1 MIGLDTNVL
10 VRYIVQDEPAQ
21 SAAATSVIESL
32 TEESPGFVSLV
43 AVLEVDW
50 VLRRIYQLSRERA
63 LAVLRRL
70 LDSVEII
77 VQDAE
82 LLRRVIS
89 QPGGAELADAMAS
102 ELGRRAGCEH
112 TLTFDRRAARSL
124 GGMKLLRVR

>member
-21 SAAATSVIESL
+21 SAAATSMIESL

-43 AVLEVDW
+43 AVLELNW
-50 VLRRIYQLSRERA
+50 VLRRGYHLSRERV

-70 LDSVEII
+70 LDSVEVV
-77 VQDAE
+77 VQEAE
-82 LLRRVIS
+82 LLRRLLS
-89 QPGGAELADAMAS
+89 QPGDAELADAMAS

-112 TLTFDRRAARSL
+112 TLTFDGRAARAL
-124 GGMKLLRVR
+124 AGMKLLKVR

>member
-50 VLRRIYQLSRERA
+50 VLRRSYQLSGERA

-70 LDSVEII
+70 LDSVEIV
-77 VQDAE
+77 VQDAD

-89 QPGGAELADAMAS
+89 RPVGTELADAVTS

-112 TLTFDRRAARSL
+112 TLTFDRRAARTL
-124 GGMKLLRVR
+124 EGMKLLRAR

>member
-43 AVLEVDW
+43 AVLELNW
-50 VLRRIYQLSRERA
+50 VLRRGYHLSRERV

-70 LDSVEII
+70 LDSVEVV
-77 VQDAE
+77 VQEAE
-82 LLRRVIS
+82 LLRRLLS
-89 QPGGAELADAMAS
+89 QPGDAELADAMAS

-112 TLTFDRRAARSL
+112 TLTFDRRAARAL
-124 GGMKLLRVR
+124 AGMKLLKVR

>member
-21 SAAATSVIESL
+21 SAAATSMIESL

-43 AVLEVDW
+43 AVLELNW
-50 VLRRIYQLSRERA
+50 VLRRGYHLSRERV

-70 LDSVEII
+70 LDSVEVV
-77 VQDAE
+77 VQEAE
-82 LLRRVIS
+82 LLRRLLS
-89 QPGGAELADAMAS
+89 QPGDAELADAMAS

-112 TLTFDRRAARSL
+112 TLTFDRRAARAL
-124 GGMKLLRVR
+124 AGMKLLKVR

>member
-1 MIGLDTNVL
+1 VIGLDTNVL

-43 AVLEVDW
+43 AVLEVNW
-50 VLRRIYQLSRERA
+50 VLRRGYQLPRERA

-70 LDSVEII
+70 LDSVEIV
-77 VQDAE
+77 VQEAE
-82 LLRRVIS
+82 LLRRVLS
-89 QPGGAELADAMAS
+89 QPGGAELADGVTS

-112 TLTFDRRAARSL
+112 TVTFDRRAARAL
-124 GGMKLLRVR
+124 DGMKLLTVR